1 MAQTIVGGTIGGV
14 FVSVGGSGGWLL
26 YKNRAH
32 AVRFLVSFF
41 KREFLLVV
49 KTMAE
54 LWDITSDRMRSPK
67 PSRLCDHN

>member
-1 MAQTIVGGTIGGV
+1 MTQTIVGGTIGGV
-14 FVSVGGSGGWLL
+14 FVAVGVSGGWLL

-67 PSRLCDHN
+67 PSRLCEHN